1 MFCKMR
7 QTRFRSLSV
16 SIRLIAK
23 DLYRCMRE
31 VELLERRVQNASPGE
46 RSALMDRLRKLNAER
61 EELRRILEGS
71 KETDFPKKYR

>member
-1 MFCKMR
+1 M
-7 QTRFRSLSV
+7 

-31 VELLERRVQNASPGE
+31 VESLEKQVQNAPPEE
-46 RSALMDRLRKLNAER
+46 RSALMDRLQKLKAER

-71 KETDFPKKYR
+71 KDTDFPKKFR